1 MSETIAHRVK
11 RHEAKRHFDDGG
23 SVLVSERG
31 HELTVSVS
39 ASITTHD
46 SSTIT
51 WNELTTSVKMWRN
64 RYPNQRFYII
74 AGDGTGP
81 TT

>member
-1 MSETIAHRVK
+1 MSDTIAHRVK
-11 RHEAKRHFDDGG
+11 RHEARRHFENGG

-39 ASITTHD
+39 ASTTTHTN
-46 SSTIT
+46 STTT
-51 WNELTTSVKMWRN
+51 WDELTASVKMWGN

-74 AGDGTGP
+74 ANHANSP